1 MSEST
6 RKLLVEFYGPYNAKL
21 NSLLKTNYDWNKW
34 FYLITSNFFIFGYW
48 LLKSNSYIHSSKIIM
63 IEYK

>member
-21 NSLLKTNYDWNKW
+21 NSLLKTNYDWNK
-34 FYLITSNFFIFGYW
+34 
-48 LLKSNSYIHSSKIIM
+48 
-63 IEYK
+63 